1 MACHLFTHEA
11 QWITWPISW
20 KQIKQ
25 CLKPLDRNQPFKR
38 LSIDI
43 KRFNYCFDF
52 YFLHNPN
59 IINVAWWLILIKFP
73 GLLVTFFL
81 WNCNL
86 KSCKMS
92 PNLYFDTK
100 KFNILLDHNNRGIHR
115 GSGRYKVPYLHAGH
129 LFLIYLYT
137 KDCRNM
143 IFFFFSPAFSDWP
156 MKIKIWWN

>member
-1 MACHLFTHEA
+1 MACHLLTHEA

-43 KRFNYCFDF
+43 KHFNYCFDF

-59 IINVAWWLILIKFP
+59 VINVSWWLILIKFP
-73 GLLVTFFL
+73 GLLVAFFFL

-92 PNLYFDTK
+92 PNLYSTLITLTQKNSIFCWITTIKVFTGVQVDTSTISACRPLI
-100 KFNILLDHNNRGIHR
+100 FNLSIHER
-115 GSGRYKVPYLHAGH
+115 LQKYDF
-129 LFLIYLYT
+129 LFF
-137 KDCRNM
+137 C
-143 IFFFFSPAFSDWP
+143 IFWRTYED
-156 MKIKIWWN
+156 